1 MSSKPKQPKVK
12 PVNDALIRQ
21 TRSDIS
27 QQTQRIEQGLM
38 SYQQSALSGISTS
51 TAQQKAAISNSISD
65 QRTALNTVKQ
75 TSQAT
80 QELLQRRVTSQGNAN
95 TANTQLAKVAN
106 TTAQRGTAQANNNV
120 AAKQLMRRNTNA

>member
-80 QELLQRRVTSQGNAN
+80 QGLLQRRVTSQGNVN